1 MAFHVHS
8 PGSYDWG
15 SPKHA
20 DAGRNEKARFAGD
33 AGVEEFLNEL
43 AREFQIVCI
52 TDHMK
57 LDYACR
63 LGRASLARNDIRVL
77 PGMEVNCAIR
87 PGTQRIHLL
96 VIFPPQKN
104 AAAIERIF
112 AGLGDFP
119 ADADRTGNEQID
131 IDSLDVWAAKV
142 AEEGGML
149 IVAHIDDFH
158 RGHRAYFRSLR
169 EDSLRM
175 FLVDANDKILK
186 EKQEISE
193 EYLGHISTSR
203 VSAIEIM
210 KPEDRHHF
218 LSVKDSN
225 GKALHIPCVARN
237 DAHCVEDFGRREKK
251 TFIKVARL
259 DFESVRDALKF
270 HETRIKFHDDLPIG
284 PSPRI
289 VGMRLRS
296 PGGTGVFREGSFAF
310 NQNLNCIIGPRG
322 SGKSTVI
329 EALRYAL
336 GCNRALSELALG
348 DAQTNFQNIALG
360 IQKANLEDTIIDL
373 VFENRDGARHYL
385 SATYDPHSDTV
396 TEVFDLAG
404 DRRLIASEQI
414 SVDYPVRIYS
424 WSEIENLGRQ
434 PELQRALLDRLVER
448 LPEYC
453 DKRAAIYSRLA
464 ENRRTIETLCD
475 KLTDKLAEEQ
485 GLVRRFTEYKVEFD
499 RINTPEIAGLFE
511 DLDAARDRVGVLKAF
526 AGSLI
531 DVRDTIRSAANVT
544 FPTVIAEI
552 LSDTSDAVRA
562 WWELEVSVRLRP
574 LEIGDTIAALASQVE
589 SRVEEKLLS
598 LRSLIDTENASIA
611 ASEATLRERTQ
622 TSAED
627 ELVRGK
633 REQSKGRFD
642 AASAKRVEYNELSAA
657 LEALLEERCGIVSQL
672 DGVQDSIAGAR
683 SASRDALE
691 IALGRFTAPGMTVSI
706 EFRAGK
712 DRTRVTRFLRDEGFL
727 AMQPFGHYR
736 ASRFAERCIE
746 MASPTRIARAILT
759 QSGAVLTEEGI
770 DIDRDA
776 LCQAEVNLLL
786 NHFNA
791 FAEDEDAAVRVVN
804 SERLNQVLQL
814 QEQPWDDELRIL
826 MNERPVDQLSPGQR
840 SSAMLPLIAL
850 SEKVPLII
858 DQPEDNLDNR
868 MVGST
873 LTKILADLKENRQII
888 VATHN
893 PNIVVGGDAEQV
905 IVLDAPEA
913 RRAVVVRSG
922 SIDDSDVIDSVLAIM
937 EGGKEAFQAREKRY
951 QQHLL

>member
-1 MAFHVHS
+1 
-8 PGSYDWG
+8 
-15 SPKHA
+15 
-20 DAGRNEKARFAGD
+20 
-33 AGVEEFLNEL
+33 
-43 AREFQIVCI
+43 
-52 TDHMK
+52 
-57 LDYACR
+57 
-63 LGRASLARNDIRVL
+63 
-77 PGMEVNCAIR
+77 
-87 PGTQRIHLL
+87 
-96 VIFPPQKN
+96 
-104 AAAIERIF
+104 
-112 AGLGDFP
+112 
-119 ADADRTGNEQID
+119 
-131 IDSLDVWAAKV
+131 
-142 AEEGGML
+142 
-149 IVAHIDDFH
+149 
-158 RGHRAYFRSLR
+158 
-169 EDSLRM
+169 
-175 FLVDANDKILK
+175 
-186 EKQEISE
+186 
-193 EYLGHISTSR
+193 
-203 VSAIEIM
+203 
-210 KPEDRHHF
+210 
-218 LSVKDSN
+218 
-225 GKALHIPCVARN
+225 
-237 DAHCVEDFGRREKK
+237 
-251 TFIKVARL
+251 
-259 DFESVRDALKF
+259 
-270 HETRIKFHDDLPIG
+270 
-284 PSPRI
+284 
-289 VGMRLRS
+289 
-296 PGGTGVFREGSFAF
+296 
-310 NQNLNCIIGPRG
+310 
-322 SGKSTVI
+322 
-329 EALRYAL
+329 
-336 GCNRALSELALG
+336 
-348 DAQTNFQNIALG
+348 
-360 IQKANLEDTIIDL
+360 
-373 VFENRDGARHYL
+373 
-385 SATYDPHSDTV
+385 
-396 TEVFDLAG
+396 
-404 DRRLIASEQI
+404 
-414 SVDYPVRIYS
+414 
-424 WSEIENLGRQ
+424 
-434 PELQRALLDRLVER
+434 
-448 LPEYC
+448 
-453 DKRAAIYSRLA
+453 
-464 ENRRTIETLCD
+464 
-475 KLTDKLAEEQ
+475 
-485 GLVRRFTEYKVEFD
+485 
-499 RINTPEIAGLFE
+499 
-511 DLDAARDRVGVLKAF
+511 
-526 AGSLI
+526 
-531 DVRDTIRSAANVT
+531 
-544 FPTVIAEI
+544 VIAEI